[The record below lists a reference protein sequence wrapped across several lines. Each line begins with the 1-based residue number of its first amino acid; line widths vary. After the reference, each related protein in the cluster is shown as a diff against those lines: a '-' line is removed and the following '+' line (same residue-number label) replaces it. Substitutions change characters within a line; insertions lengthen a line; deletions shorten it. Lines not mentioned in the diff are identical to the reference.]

1 MSDLESFF
9 GADTGG
15 ESIDPA
21 AFERFKQ
28 RMQAAAA
35 QLQAQKKQEQK
46 QKQTE
51 DELIRILMRFI
62 HSGQRQDLLL
72 LILALLERN
81 VPASFI
87 LSLLLISHPQL
98 QQELKVSL
106 LPSGSETK
114 DRHPQEYN
122 NAVMPMQNETL
133 LPDYPLGNE
142 VLPLKIK
149 IAITQWL
156 EEITRRIEEKPHRII
171 NTAMENGVL
180 VTPAI
185 QLSVFCLRDFLEEQK
200 VNCDYQQLKAFM
212 TYMLNDIISRIAQ
225 KLSEQEKLN

>member
-1 MSDLESFF
+1 MADLESFF

-35 QLQAQKKQEQK
+35 QLQAQQKQEQK

-51 DELIRILMRFI
+51 DELIKILMRFI
-62 HSGQRQDLLL
+62 HSGKRQDLLL

-87 LSLLLISHPQL
+87 LSILLISHQEL
-98 QQELKVSL
+98 QQEMKVFL
-106 LPSGSETK
+106 LPAGTVAEQKPSE
-114 DRHPQEYN
+114 
-122 NAVMPMQNETL
+122 VMNGLTDENKQN

-142 VLPLKIK
+142 VLPLQVK
-149 IAITQWL
+149 IAITHWL
-156 EEITRRIEEKPHRII
+156 KEIAQRVEEKSHRVI
-171 NTAMENGVL
+171 NTAMEDGVL
-180 VTPAI
+180 VSPVI
-185 QLSVFCLRDFLEEQK
+185 QLAVFCLRDFLEQHKISCE
-200 VNCDYQQLKAFM
+200 YQQLKNFM
-212 TYMLNDIISRIAQ
+212 TFMLNDIVARQAQ
-225 KLSEQEKLN
+225 KISDQQKLN